1 MALKIF
7 QQVTKIL
14 GTAEM
19 YYWKLRDRF
28 IFASQMLSDLA
39 ISTRSRR
46 RRLEGEEDH
55 PAVIH
60 LNDLELQFY

>member
-1 MALKIF
+1 MAIKIF
-7 QQVTKIL
+7 QQVNKIL

-19 YYWKLRDRF
+19 YYCKLRDTF
-28 IFASQMLSDLA
+28 LFASQMLSDLA
-39 ISTRSRR
+39 FSTRSRR

-60 LNDLELQFY
+60 LGNLELQFY